1 MCVLV
6 YRFVRIEFL
15 ERIFLSPRTNPDKA
29 RSALL
34 LGLWLFFETQRH
46 RDTERSTSVGSVS
59 PCFQSP
65 RKIGCLVCGSFLK
78 HGGTETQRDQPP

>member
-34 LGLWLFFETQRH
+34 LGSGTAL
-46 RDTERSTSVGSVS
+46 TEAVAFWISIVVLGIPRTVS
-59 PCFQSP
+59 IEVLPLES
-65 RKIGCLVCGSFLK
+65 KN
-78 HGGTETQRDQPP
+78 